1 MPIDHKPTKILAD
14 SYFRRLL
21 ICKKKKNMNLLSFF
35 FLSTH
40 RAQLICIKGDE
51 SINFL

>member
-21 ICKKKKNMNLLSFF
+21 ICKKKKKHEPSVILFF
-35 FLSTH
+35 KYT
-40 RAQLICIKGDE
+40 
-51 SINFL
+51 